1 MIINKKLLKDL
12 ESEAISIIRDS
23 FSKSM
28 NAVLMYSIGKD
39 SSVLLHLA
47 RKAFYPSTIPFP
59 LLHID
64 TKWKFKEMIQFKQ
77 KLKKNIILKL

>member
-59 LLHID
+59 LCIN
-64 TKWKFKEMIQFKQ
+64 MQ
-77 KLKKNIILKL
+77 KRERNRRGIKSFSC